1 MEGRFLVRLAVRQ
14 FAGPGDV
21 LVGRVICVLF
31 VALDSEDGLLWKSQF
46 CREIHTCSVKMI

>member
-31 VALDSEDGLLWKSQF
+31 VALGSEDGLLWKSQF